1 VAAALMGGK
10 HIARGMLLFENV
22 PLARAMAHCA
32 TKRGRTRSSRD
43 TVELTDR
50 DQTSV
55 ISHLVPSPGAIQD
68 GGRRAGLLAGAGS
81 GGSRREGN
89 ASSMFPA
96 GTTAGPSAPG
106 TMSTVAS

>member
-1 VAAALMGGK
+1 MAAALMGGK
-10 HIARGMLLFENV
+10 HIAQGMLLFENV
-22 PLARAMAHCA
+22 PLARAIAHCA

-55 ISHLVPSPGAIQD
+55 MSHLLPSPGAIQD
-68 GGRRAGLLAGAGS
+68 GGRRAGLLAGARSGDLAARETPARCS
-81 GGSRREGN
+81 GGNDRWPER
-89 ASSMFPA
+89 A
-96 GTTAGPSAPG
+96 G